1 MKNVKGLI
9 EKKLSKWKGK
19 EWYHQ
24 RFDGAPYY
32 LYFIGEAHVGTLAE
46 RKMGGD
52 FSAHFCFFEDGKAD
66 WYFEMEDIKKVYT
79 SILQAAKKRK
89 NISAY
94 FIKLWK
100 KEEDLFNSK
109 CLEIGKTDLKKLSD
123 TELVALHKEFS
134 HITLE
139 RFSSSS
145 LIDGFALGTDQLTAD
160 LIKKIYDKSKLKD
173 KIRLTE
179 VFSALTAPVHSSF
192 INEAELAMMK
202 MALQMRKDKKM
213 ADKLAAEYQ
222 KKFFWIRN
230 NFVDFFVLSADYF
243 KKEAS
248 KLLTSKVDLA
258 REIKRIEKMPELNR
272 RHKQELLKSLS
283 IKGELKTL
291 LKISEDFTYWQD
303 ERKKSTFFMAH
314 YFGLLLQEFCRRTNL
329 ALDDIKYLTPGEV
342 SNIFTKRPSAKEI
355 KTRKKGSVL
364 YWDKSGYEIVSGNK
378 VAAVKKVIAG
388 DGKKDKIDDFRGL
401 SASVGRAS
409 GTVKILK
416 SAKEIDKINK
426 GDVLVAVMTRPD
438 YVQAMKKAVAIV
450 TDEGGVTCHAA
461 IISREL
467 GIPCIIGT
475 KIATKVLHDGDQ
487 VEVNANHGWVR
498 IIKRA

>member
-52 FSAHFCFFEDGKAD
+52 FSAHFVSLKTAKPIG
-66 WYFEMEDIKKVYT
+66 
-79 SILQAAKKRK
+79 ILKWKTLKRFTLPFCRRQKKRK

-94 FIKLWK
+94 IYQTWK

-243 KKEAS
+243 KK
-248 KLLTSKVDLA
+248 K
-258 REIKRIEKMPELNR
+258 
-272 RHKQELLKSLS
+272 
-283 IKGELKTL
+283 
-291 LKISEDFTYWQD
+291 
-303 ERKKSTFFMAH
+303 
-314 YFGLLLQEFCRRTNL
+314 
-329 ALDDIKYLTPGEV
+329 
-342 SNIFTKRPSAKEI
+342 
-355 KTRKKGSVL
+355 
-364 YWDKSGYEIVSGNK
+364 
-378 VAAVKKVIAG
+378 
-388 DGKKDKIDDFRGL
+388 
-401 SASVGRAS
+401 RAS
-409 GTVKILK
+409 
-416 SAKEIDKINK
+416 
-426 GDVLVAVMTRPD
+426 
-438 YVQAMKKAVAIV
+438 
-450 TDEGGVTCHAA
+450 C
-461 IISREL
+461 
-467 GIPCIIGT
+467 
-475 KIATKVLHDGDQ
+475 
-487 VEVNANHGWVR
+487 
-498 IIKRA
+498 